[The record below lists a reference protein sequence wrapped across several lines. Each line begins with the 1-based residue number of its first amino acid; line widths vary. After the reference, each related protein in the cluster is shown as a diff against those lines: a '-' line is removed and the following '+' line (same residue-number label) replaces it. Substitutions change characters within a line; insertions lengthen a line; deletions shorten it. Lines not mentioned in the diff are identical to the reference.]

1 MLGFI
6 SNFGMVGL
14 VVALPVIGWVSD
26 WVSDR

>member
-14 VVALPVIGWVSD
+14 VVALPVVGCGFGA
-26 WVSDR
+26 

>member
-14 VVALPVIGWVSD
+14 VVALPVVGCGLVGE
-26 WVSDR
+26 